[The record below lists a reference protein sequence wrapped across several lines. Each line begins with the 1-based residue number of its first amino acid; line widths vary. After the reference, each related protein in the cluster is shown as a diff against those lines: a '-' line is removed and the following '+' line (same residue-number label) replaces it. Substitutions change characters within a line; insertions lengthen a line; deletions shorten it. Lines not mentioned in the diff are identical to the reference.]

1 MIGKHLFCD
10 GNIVHG
16 SHSLLLKVLFSGPC
30 RVKSSYL
37 GDIICHT
44 EFEIWDII
52 DTGTYCMIEGRYP
65 LFLLIPHLEGWKNTA
80 YGVTLWEI

>member
-44 EFEIWDII
+44 EFEI
-52 DTGTYCMIEGRYP
+52 
-65 LFLLIPHLEGWKNTA
+65 
-80 YGVTLWEI
+80 